1 MVEKCKS
8 IIRMYVLVVQINITI
23 HEINVTTNEKY
34 ISIMQSRQH
43 DEKDMT
49 KRI

>member
-1 MVEKCKS
+1 MVEKYKS
-8 IIRMYVLVVQINITI
+8 IIRMYILVAQINITI

-34 ISIMQSRQH
+34 ISIIQLRQH

-49 KRI
+49 RRV